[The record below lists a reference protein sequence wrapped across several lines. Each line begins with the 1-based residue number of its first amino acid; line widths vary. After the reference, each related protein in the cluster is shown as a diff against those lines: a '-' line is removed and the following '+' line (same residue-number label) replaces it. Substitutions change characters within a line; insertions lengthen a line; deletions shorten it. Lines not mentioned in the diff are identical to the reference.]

1 LLLSEACER
10 FDKYLESIDRSPS
23 TIERYTRDMTFIRKY
38 LEEKANGPVFV
49 DEITEQDL
57 EDFML
62 YLKDERDFAPNSRSR
77 YFYTLRSFYK
87 YAEKKDLVE
96 KDIAARMDPIRLPQK
111 ERVYL
116 SEEEVMKVAEAIDIY
131 IIKLIVIFL
140 YNTGLRISECRDL
153 KIEDVDL
160 ESKIIYV
167 IEGKNR
173 KDRVVPINDNLHKL
187 LKDYIENHRD
197 APESNYFFSTRQSGS
212 GSISY
217 PHISF
222 TLREAAAKAGIK
234 KQVTCHILRH
244 SFASALVQ
252 KKVGI
257 VEISKLLGHSNL
269 AATSVYTHTNID
281 ALSEAVNTLNS

>member
-1 LLLSEACER
+1 MNQ
-10 FDKYLESIDRSPS
+10 S
-23 TIERYTRDMTFIRKY
+23 THALRIK
-38 LEEKANGPVFV
+38 EKANGPVFV

-87 YAEKKDLVE
+87 YAEKKDIVE

-131 IIKLIVIFL
+131 IIKLIVLFL

-160 ESKIIYV
+160 CAILS
-167 IEGKNR
+167 NSL
-173 KDRVVPINDNLHKL
+173 DNA
-187 LKDYIENHRD
+187 I
-197 APESNYFFSTRQSGS
+197 
-212 GSISY
+212 
-217 PHISF
+217 
-222 TLREAAAKAGIK
+222 EAAC
-234 KQVTCHILRH
+234 QVEDIQQRKIRL
-244 SFASALVQ
+244 
-252 KKVGI
+252 
-257 VEISKLLGHSNL
+257 EIIEQGHQ
-269 AATSVYTHTNID
+269 V
-281 ALSEAVNTLNS
+281 